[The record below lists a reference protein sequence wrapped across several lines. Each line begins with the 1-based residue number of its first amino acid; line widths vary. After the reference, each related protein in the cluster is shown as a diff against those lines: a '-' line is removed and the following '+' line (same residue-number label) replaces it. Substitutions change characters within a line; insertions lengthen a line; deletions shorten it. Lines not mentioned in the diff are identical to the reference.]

1 MNVDQLVNSSLK
13 IQKKWLDNY
22 DQNKLEN
29 EIPEVD
35 IGNFFRDNIDEVIED
50 RLLDTYEEYDVL
62 KNLNK
67 KDFQKIKKSSLLTNK
82 EIDDLK
88 KEIVENYLMHCEDDW
103 IWYSLRECEGK
114 QVFVVFRGES
124 QGQGGIL
131 THLYGIFKSLEDA
144 RKSLINTGGYIDEN
158 QNYYF

>member
-35 IGNFFRDNIDEVIED
+35 IGNFFRDNIDDVIED

-62 KNLNK
+62 KNYLLYVSFIVIESELIRNK
-67 KDFQKIKKSSLLTNK
+67 
-82 EIDDLK
+82 
-88 KEIVENYLMHCEDDW
+88 
-103 IWYSLRECEGK
+103 
-114 QVFVVFRGES
+114 
-124 QGQGGIL
+124 
-131 THLYGIFKSLEDA
+131 
-144 RKSLINTGGYIDEN
+144 
-158 QNYYF
+158 

>member
-35 IGNFFRDNIDEVIED
+35 IGNFFRDNIDDVIED

-67 KDFQKIKKSSLLTNK
+67 KDFQKIKKSSLLTNE
-82 EIDDLK
+82 EIEDLK

-114 QVFVVFRGES
+114 QVLVVFRGES
-124 QGQGGIL
+124 LGQGGIL

-144 RKSLINTGGYIDEN
+144 RKSLIKTGGYIDEN